1 MQWETVI
8 GLEIHAQL
16 ATKSK
21 IFSGASTTYGA
32 PPNSQASLVDLGY
45 PGVLPVLNAAAVTM
59 AVKFGLATGC
69 TVAHRCVFARKNY
82 FYPDLPKGY
91 QISQYELPIVH
102 GGRVDVVL
110 EDGSTRSVG
119 IVRAHLEEDA
129 GKSLHEDFAGQS
141 GIDLNRAGTGL
152 IEIVSAPDLR
162 SAAEAGAYMRKIHA
176 LVRYLEICDG
186 NMQEGSFRCDAN
198 VSVRPRGETKL
209 GVRTE
214 LKNLNSFR
222 FVERAIEI
230 EAARQIELIES
241 GGKVVQETRLYDP
254 DREETR
260 PMRAKEEAN
269 DYRYFPDPDLLP
281 VVVDEALVAAVRA
294 SLPELPDAKRERFMR
309 DYALPAYDAGVLT
322 VDKALADYF
331 ETVAKGTRAAPKIAA
346 NWVMGELL
354 GRLNRD
360 GLAIGATH
368 VSASTLAALLDKL
381 AAGTIS
387 GKIAKEAFEA
397 LWTDGSNGEGLVDA
411 IIEKRGLTQI
421 SDAASIDKLVAEVIA
436 ANPGQVE
443 QFRAGKQQV
452 LGFLVGQVMKASR
465 GKANP
470 QQVNDALRKQLGS

>member
-1 MQWETVI
+1 MQWEIVI

-16 ATKSK
+16 ATRSK

-32 PPNSQASLVDLGY
+32 TPNSQACLVDLGY

-69 TVAHRCVFARKNY
+69 EIARRSVFARKNY

-102 GGRVDVVL
+102 GGKVDVVL
-110 EDGSTRSVG
+110 DDGTTRTVG

-129 GKSLHEDFAGQS
+129 GKSLHEDFAGMS
-141 GIDLNRAGTGL
+141 GIDLNRAGTPL
-152 IEIVSAPDLR
+152 LEIVSAPDLR
-162 SAAEAGAYMRKIHA
+162 SAGEAGAYMRKIHA

-198 VSVRPRGETKL
+198 VSVRPRGAEKL

-214 LKNLNSFR
+214 LKNLNSFK
-222 FVERAIEI
+222 FVEQAITI
-230 EAARQIELIES
+230 EAQRQIELIEG

-260 PMRAKEEAN
+260 PMRSKEEAN

-281 VVVDEALVAAVRA
+281 VAVDEQHVAAIRA
-294 SLPELPDAKRERFMR
+294 SLPELPDAKRARFMN

-322 VDKALADYF
+322 AERALADYF
-331 ETVAKGTRAAPKIAA
+331 ETVAKSTKAAPKIAA
-346 NWVMGELL
+346 NWVMGELS
-354 GRLNRD
+354 GALNRE
-360 GLAIGATH
+360 GLAI
-368 VSASTLAALLDKL
+368 SAARVAAPTLASLLDKL

-387 GKIAKEAFEA
+387 GKIAKEVFEA
-397 LWTDGSNGEGLVDA
+397 VWAGEGTVEE
-411 IIEKRGLTQI
+411 IIDKRGLTQI
-421 SDAASIDKLVAEVIA
+421 SDSASIDKLVAEVIA
-436 ANPGQVE
+436 ANPAQVE

-470 QQVNDALRKQLGS
+470 QQVNDALRKHLGS

>member
-1 MQWETVI
+1 MSWEIVI
-8 GLEIHAQL
+8 GLETHAQL
-16 ATKSK
+16 ATRSK

-45 PGVLPVLNAAAVTM
+45 PGVLPVLNGDAVAM

-69 TVAHRCVFARKNY
+69 TIASRSVFARKNY

-102 GGRVDVVL
+102 GGKLDVVL
-110 EDGSTRSVG
+110 ADGSTRTVG

-129 GKSLHEDFAGQS
+129 GKSLHEDFAGMS

-152 IEIVSAPDLR
+152 LEIVSSPDLR
-162 SAAEAGAYMRKIHA
+162 SAAEAGAYMRKVHA
-176 LVRYLEICDG
+176 LVRYLGICDG

-198 VSVRPRGETKL
+198 VSVRRRGESKL
-209 GVRTE
+209 GTRTE

-222 FVERAIEI
+222 FVEQAIEI

-241 GGKVVQETRLYDP
+241 GGAVVQETRLYDP

-260 PMRAKEEAN
+260 PMRSKEEAN

-281 VVVDEALVAAVRA
+281 VSVDEELIARLRA

-309 DYALPAYDAGVLT
+309 DYALPAYDAQVLT
-322 VDKALADYF
+322 AERALADYF
-331 ETVAKGTRAAPKIAA
+331 EAVAKGTKAAPKIAA
-346 NWVMGELL
+346 NWVMGELA
-354 GRLNRD
+354 GALNRD
-360 GLAIGATH
+360 GLEIGSTR
-368 VSASTLAALLDKL
+368 VSAPTLAELLDKI

-387 GKIAKEAFEA
+387 GKIAKEVFEA
-397 LWTDGSNGEGLVDA
+397 LWTDSGSDEGTVDA
-411 IIEKRGLTQI
+411 IIERRGLTQI
-421 SDAASIDKLVAEVIA
+421 SDSSLIDKLVADVIA
-436 ANPGQVE
+436 ANPAQVE
-443 QFRAGKQQV
+443 QFRAGKPQV

-470 QQVNDALRKQLGS
+470 QQVNEALRKQLGS